1 MKNILQYTMML
12 LLTLCLLPACSEDDN
27 HDVPIRLTNGTQK
40 EQTFY
45 ADDGW
50 IMNCINFTADGPWE
64 ASIQPGN
71 SSASNQENWIYLSS
85 TSGEA
90 GDFSLHLLLQPNET
104 GNIRTA
110 RILLRCEMSQV
121 RITVTQQ
128 ATNSDGSH
136 PAPPT
141 NPNLK
146 GNVKYIRMTEYDE
159 YKTLNKVNEITFL
172 YNNDA
177 QVKKVVCKTQKQ
189 EGNGTISTQTDSISI
204 TRGNQQVSYTIQSF
218 KNGTRPNGYV
228 KGDIELSPKNYA
240 LRGTCETYDADN
252 RQTGR
257 SSYELF
263 YTSESL
269 LSQTRITT
277 KEQTK
282 EYRFTWSNGN
292 PTQMIWGNDNGI
304 SFTETASFTSIVNI
318 TNIDLNWLLMMPTKG
333 WAAASG
339 DVHNI
344 FSMLGYTG
352 KRSKNMVNAIHET
365 DNTNFDRYHYDF
377 VFNRYGQP
385 IQIVRKDLE
394 ELIPEYVGCEIIIY
408 YYE

>member
-1 MKNILQYTMML
+1 MML
-12 LLTLCLLPACSEDDN
+12 LLILGIATACSEDDSPN
-27 HDVPIRLTNGTQK
+27 TPIRLTNGTQK

-64 ASIQPGN
+64 ACIQPGN
-71 SSASNQENWIYLSS
+71 TPPSNQENWISLNSI
-85 TSGEA
+85 SGEA

-104 GNIRTA
+104 GNMRTA
-110 RILLRCEMSQV
+110 RILLRCGMSQV

-136 PAPPT
+136 PASPT
-141 NPNLK
+141 HPILK
-146 GNVKYIRMTEYDE
+146 GNVKYIRMAEYDE
-159 YKTLNKVNEITFL
+159 YRTLNKVNEITFL
-172 YNNDA
+172 YDNEA
-177 QVKKVVCKTQKQ
+177 QVKKVVCKMQ
-189 EGNGTISTQTDSISI
+189 EPEDNGTISTQTDSISI
-204 TRGNQQVSYTIQSF
+204 TRGNQQVSYTIQSV
-218 KNGTRPNGYV
+218 KNGIHPGGHV
-228 KGDIELSPKNYA
+228 KGNIELSPGNYA

-252 RQTGR
+252 RQTDR

-292 PTQMIWGNDNGI
+292 PVQVVWGNANGP
-304 SFTETASFTSIVNI
+304 SFTETASFTSIINL
-318 TNIDLNWLLMMPTKG
+318 TNIDLNWLLMMPTEG
-333 WAAASG
+333 WSSASG
-339 DVHNI
+339 DIHNV
-344 FSMLGYTG
+344 FSILGYTG

-365 DNTNFDRYHYDF
+365 DNTNFDRYRYDF
-377 VFNRYGQP
+377 VFNRDGQP